1 MKTLNLIYVLVLCVL
16 IEAFPQQEQNEEIK
30 ISFGGYVNWT
40 AIYDSRQ
47 VVAARESHFLLYPK
61 PEQLNLDGKDLND
74 IENLQMAVIQTRLSS
89 KITGL
94 NFLGASTSGL
104 VEAEFM
110 GNADTDVNGFRIRHA
125 FVNLKWDN
133 IDLLLGQYWNPM
145 FNTEMFPDQIGSNGG
160 APFQPFARNPQ
171 IRLTHQTGALKTIF
185 AVVTQR
191 DYVSTGPNGSSSE
204 YLKNAIIPDVHLQF
218 NYKIG
223 SNLFGIGGQYK
234 KLKPGA
240 KNGTGIINDETV
252 SSYSVI
258 GLTKL
263 TLSPITIK
271 LEGVYGSNLTDYT
284 MIGGYARQSIDTVTN
299 IETFTPIKTFAAW
312 ADIVYGQG
320 FELGLFLGYTKNLGS
335 ENLISS
341 TYYSRGSNID
351 RVTRIAPRVQYK
363 EGNLKVAL
371 EFEYTTAYYG
381 ITDSYGKVNQSNGVS
396 NTRIYTSVYYFFL

>member
-1 MKTLNLIYVLVLCVL
+1 MKILNLIYVLILCFL
-16 IEAFPQQEQNEEIK
+16 IEAFPQQEQKEEIK
-30 ISFGGYVNWT
+30 ISFGGYVNGT
-40 AIYDSRQ
+40 VIYDSRQ

-61 PEQLNLDGKDLND
+61 PEQLNLDGKDLNAV
-74 IENLQMAVIQTRLSS
+74 ESLQMAVIQTRLSS
-89 KITGL
+89 KVTGL
-94 NFLGASTSGL
+94 SFLNAKTSGL

-110 GNADTDVNGFRIRHA
+110 GNSDTDVNGLRIRHA
-125 FVNLKWDN
+125 FVNLNWDN
-133 IDLLLGQYWNPM
+133 LDLLIGQFWNPM
-145 FNTEMFPDQIGSNGG
+145 FNTELFPDQIGSNAG

-171 IRLTHQTGALKTIF
+171 IRLTYQTGALKTIF
-185 AVVTQR
+185 AIVTQR
-191 DYVSTGPNGSSSE
+191 DNTSTGPNGNSSE
-204 YLKNAIIPDVHLQF
+204 YLKNAITPDIHLQF

-223 SNLFGIGGQYK
+223 SNLIGIGGQYK
-234 KLKPGA
+234 KLRPGS
-240 KNGTGIINDETV
+240 KNGSGILNDETV

-263 TLSPITIK
+263 SLSPITIK

-284 MIGGYARQSIDTVTN
+284 MIGGYAVQSIDTLTN
-299 IETFTPIKTFAAW
+299 IETFTAIRTLSAW

-335 ENLISS
+335 ENSISGN
-341 TYYSRGSNID
+341 YYSRGFNID

-371 EFEYTTAYYG
+371 ELEYTTAYYG
-381 ITDSYGKVNQSNGVS
+381 ITDSFGKVNPSNGVN